1 MSDPLPEGLSAH
13 LRPGDGVIWGQ
24 GVAEPTPWTQAL
36 VAERHQFAPL
46 SVFVGVNF
54 TDTILPE
61 HTDAL
66 RVSSY
71 GAFGFSRRLAAAG
84 ALDIIPCHISRLG
97 PSIESGLIPCDVAL
111 VQVSPPGPNGRHSLG
126 AINDYMRV
134 ALRRARVV
142 VVEVNDQFPWT
153 YGPELPPL
161 ERVALRLKTSRPP
174 VSAPFKPPS
183 PVERAIAG
191 HAASIIPDGATLQ
204 VGIGGTIDALLQCL
218 TDRRDLGIHSGT
230 MGDGLLDLVEA
241 GVVTNARKPI
251 DTGVTVVGALFGS
264 GRLLQAADRNP
275 AFEVHPYEYTH
286 SAAVLAQIHNL
297 VAVNSAVEVDIT
309 GQVNAEVADG
319 RYVGAVGG
327 QVDFTHAATRSA
339 GGCSIIALPSTA
351 AGGRVS
357 RICAQVQT
365 VTTARSEV
373 DFVVTEHGAANLRG
387 QSLRER
393 MRRMIAIAHPP
404 FQEALEREA
413 HRRLRQGF

>member
-1 MSDPLPEGLSAH
+1 MPLDGLSAH
-13 LRPGDGVIWGQ
+13 LRPGDAVIWGQ
-24 GVAEPTPWTQAL
+24 GGAEPTPLTQAL
-36 VAERHQFAPL
+36 VAERRQFSPL

-71 GAFGFSRRLAAAG
+71 GAFGSSRRLAAAG
-84 ALDIIPCHISRLG
+84 ALEIIPCHVSRLG
-97 PSIESGLIPCDVAL
+97 PSIKAGLIPCDVAL

-126 AINDYMRV
+126 VINDYMRI
-134 ALRRARVV
+134 ALSLARAVI
-142 VVEVNDQFPWT
+142 VEVNDQYPWT
-153 YGPELPPL
+153 YGPELPDL
-161 ERVALRLKTSRPP
+161 GRVALRLETSRPP
-174 VSAPFKPPS
+174 VSAPRSSPS
-183 PVERAIAG
+183 LVERAIAE
-191 HAASIIPDGATLQ
+191 HAAAIIPDGATLQ

-218 TDRRDLGIHSGT
+218 TDRRDLGIHSGS
-230 MGDGLLDLVEA
+230 MGDGLLDLIEA

-251 DTGVTVVGALFGS
+251 DAGVTVVAALFG
-264 GRLLQAADRNP
+264 GARLLKAADRNP

-286 SAAVLAQIHNL
+286 GASVLAQIHNL

-327 QVDFTHAATRSA
+327 QVDFMHAATRA
-339 GGCSIIALPSTA
+339 ADGYSIIALPSTA

-357 RICAQVQT
+357 RIRAEVQT
-365 VTTARSEV
+365 VTSARSEV

-393 MRRMIAIAHPP
+393 MRRMIAIAHPQ
-404 FQEALEREA
+404 FQESLEREA
-413 HRRLRQGF
+413 HQRMRQGF